1 MAFTIGNSIPSIN
14 RRVTR
19 CSLLADLWPWIER
32 NLLSWEVLTGFSRR
46 HTVKMSI
53 FAFEHGVAA
62 GVAFMNQIAS
72 FSIDIRRHGRLMQST
87 ASILSNCETCC

>member
-62 GVAFMNQIAS
+62 GVAFMNHIALLD
-72 FSIDIRRHGRLMQST
+72 IDIRRRSRFIHST
-87 ASILSNCETCC
+87 AWIHLNCETFC